1 VLKRRILAATLA
13 AVVGLGGVAPAALA
27 TGDGGS
33 TEPAPTVT
41 HKSKKKKP
49 KKAKKVR
56 CNAGRGNGSEVVV
69 NDGHCTNGDP
79 GNSWAAGNQGGD

>member
-1 VLKRRILAATLA
+1 MLKRRLVAASIA
-13 AVVGLGGVAPAALA
+13 AALGLGGVAPAALA
-27 TGDGGS
+27 TGDHPI
-33 TEPAPTVT
+33 TKPAKPMK
-41 HKSKKKKP
+41 HK
-49 KKAKKVR
+49 KKAKKAK